1 MSKSMKESL
10 IKLKRIPSVFEND
23 LEKNI
28 FSKSKH
34 FFIYRNETMNDL
46 NKNNVEDLDC
56 NNIDDLND
64 MTSEFSDIKNI
75 SRDNATFNYNNR
87 NEIKII
93 IKKKK

>member
-1 MSKSMKESL
+1 M
-10 IKLKRIPSVFEND
+10 ICFN
-23 LEKNI
+23 
-28 FSKSKH
+28 
-34 FFIYRNETMNDL
+34 
-46 NKNNVEDLDC
+46 
-56 NNIDDLND
+56 DLND